1 MGKSR
6 RFATVGFSAFGAINF
21 ADSAVRYRKKV
32 LISQCYLYD
41 VCVMITFITCLVV
54 LVVAYFLYGGLMSRI
69 VGIDPKADVPS
80 RSMYDGVDYIP
91 MPRWRI
97 FLIQLLNIAGTGP
110 IFGAILGACYGP
122 VAFLWITL
130 GGIFVGAMH
139 DYLSGVISLRN
150 GGKSLPEII
159 GKYLGSGMHRLTLL
173 LIPLLMILVGA
184 VFVVTPSQILTDKTD
199 IPYLAW
205 VVIII
210 VYYFVATILPV
221 DKIIGKIYPI
231 FGAALIGMALA
242 FFGVLLF
249 GDYTIPELT
258 SVGNMHFNAEN
269 LPIVPT
275 LFISIACGAVSG
287 FHATQS
293 PLMAR
298 CVTSETQAR
307 PVFFGAMISES
318 IIALIWAAMAMAFFG
333 GVEGLNGFM
342 EANGGNAGVVV
353 SLISDTTLGTV
364 GSILAI
370 LGVVVAPITSGDTA
384 FRSAR
389 LIVADMLGYDQRPI
403 YKRLVIC
410 LPLFA
415 IGIAIAFV
423 DFDVIWR
430 YFAWSNQAL
439 SVFTLW
445 MITAWLMRKGS
456 AFYAL
461 ALVPAIFMTYIC
473 SSFIFVSTQFVGMG
487 ATTAAYVYGA
497 ATTAVVSGMLMLKI
511 RRDVKRGSEI

>member
-1 MGKSR
+1 M
-6 RFATVGFSAFGAINF
+6 V
-21 ADSAVRYRKKV
+21 
-32 LISQCYLYD
+32 
-41 VCVMITFITCLVV
+41 TFIVCLVA
-54 LVVAYFLYGGLMSRI
+54 LIAAYFLYGGVMARI
-69 VGIDPKADVPS
+69 AGIDPKADVPS
-80 RSMYDGVDYIP
+80 KTMYDGVDYIP

-130 GGIFVGAMH
+130 GGIFIGAMH

-150 GGKSLPEII
+150 GGQSLPDII
-159 GKYLGSGMHRLTLL
+159 GKYLGKGMHKFTLL
-173 LIPLLMILVGA
+173 VIPILMILVGA
-184 VFVVTPSQILTDKTD
+184 VFIVTPSQILTDNTD
-199 IPYLAW
+199 IPYMVW
-205 VVIII
+205 VVVII
-210 VYYFVATILPV
+210 VYYFIATILPI

-231 FGAALIGMALA
+231 FGAALLFMALS
-242 FFGVLLF
+242 FLVVLF
-249 GDYTIPELT
+249 SGEYSIPELT
-258 SVGNMHFNAEN
+258 TIENMHFNSEN

-298 CVTSETQAR
+298 CVTSETQTR
-307 PVFFGAMISES
+307 PIFFGAMITES
-318 IIALIWAAMAMAFFG
+318 IIALIWAAIAMAFFG
-333 GVEGLNGFM
+333 GTEALNDFM
-342 EANGGNAGVVV
+342 LANNSNAGSVV
-353 SLISDTTLGTV
+353 SIISKTTLGRL
-364 GSILAI
+364 GSILTI

-389 LIVADMLGYDQRPI
+389 LIIADMLGFDQRSI
-403 YKRLVIC
+403 YKRLVVSA
-410 LPLFA
+410 PLFA
-415 IGIAIAFV
+415 IGIFIAFI

-430 YFAWSNQAL
+430 YFAWSNQTL

-456 AFYAL
+456 SFYIL
-461 ALVPAIFMTYIC
+461 ALIPAIFMTYVC
-473 SSFIFVSTQFVGMG
+473 SSFVFVSTQFIGLG

-497 ATTAVVSGMLMLKI
+497 AVTAIFSGLIMLKI
-511 RRDVKRGSEI
+511 RKDVKSGVSI

>member
-1 MGKSR
+1 M
-6 RFATVGFSAFGAINF
+6 V
-21 ADSAVRYRKKV
+21 
-32 LISQCYLYD
+32 
-41 VCVMITFITCLVV
+41 TFIVCLVA
-54 LVVAYFLYGGLMSRI
+54 LIAAYFLYGGVMERI
-69 VGIDPKADVPS
+69 AGIDPKADVPS
-80 RSMYDGVDYIP
+80 KTMYDGVDYIP

-130 GGIFVGAMH
+130 GGIFIGAMH

-150 GGKSLPEII
+150 GGQSLPDII
-159 GKYLGSGMHRLTLL
+159 GKYLGKGMHKFTLL
-173 LIPLLMILVGA
+173 VIPILMILVGA
-184 VFVVTPSQILTDKTD
+184 VFIVTPSQILTDNTD
-199 IPYLAW
+199 IPYMVW
-205 VVIII
+205 VVVII
-210 VYYFVATILPV
+210 VYYFIATILPI

-231 FGAALIGMALA
+231 FGAALLFMALS
-242 FFGVLLF
+242 FLVVLF
-249 GDYTIPELT
+249 SEEYSIPELT
-258 SVGNMHFNAEN
+258 TIENMHFNSEN

-298 CVTSETQAR
+298 CVTSETQTR
-307 PVFFGAMISES
+307 PIFFGAMITES
-318 IIALIWAAMAMAFFG
+318 IIALIWAAIAMAFFG
-333 GVEGLNGFM
+333 GTEALNDFM
-342 EANGGNAGVVV
+342 LANNSNAGSVV
-353 SLISDTTLGTV
+353 SIISKTTLGRL
-364 GSILAI
+364 GSILTI

-389 LIVADMLGYDQRPI
+389 LIIADMLGFDQRSI
-403 YKRLVIC
+403 YKRLAVSA
-410 LPLFA
+410 PLFA
-415 IGIAIAFV
+415 IGIFIAFI

-430 YFAWSNQAL
+430 YFAWSNQTL

-456 AFYAL
+456 SFYIL
-461 ALVPAIFMTYIC
+461 ALIPAIFMTYVC
-473 SSFIFVSTQFVGMG
+473 SSFVFVSTQFIGLG

-497 ATTAVVSGMLMLKI
+497 AVTAIFSGLIMLKI
-511 RRDVKRGSEI
+511 RKDVKSGVSI

>member
-1 MGKSR
+1 
-6 RFATVGFSAFGAINF
+6 
-21 ADSAVRYRKKV
+21 
-32 LISQCYLYD
+32 
-41 VCVMITFITCLVV
+41 MITFLTCLAV
-54 LVVAYFLYGGLMSRI
+54 LVLAYFLYGGLMSRI
-69 VGIDPKADVPS
+69 AGINPNADVPS
-80 RSMYDGVDYIP
+80 KTMYDGVDYIP

-130 GGIFVGAMH
+130 GGIFIGAMH

-150 GGKSLPEII
+150 GGSSLPEII
-159 GKYLGSGMHRLTLL
+159 GKYLGGGMHKLTLV

-184 VFVVTPSQILTDKTD
+184 VFIVTPSQILTDKTNL
-199 IPYLAW
+199 PYLGW
-205 VVIII
+205 VAIII

-221 DKIIGKIYPI
+221 DKIIGKIYPL
-231 FGAALIGMALA
+231 FGAALITMALS

-249 GDYTIPELT
+249 GDYAIPELT
-258 SVGNMHFNAEN
+258 SIENMHFNAQN
-269 LPIVPT
+269 LPIVPM

-298 CVTSETQAR
+298 CVTSESQAR

-318 IIALIWAAMAMAFFG
+318 IIALVWAAMAMAFFG

-342 EANGGNAGVVV
+342 TENGNNAGLVV
-353 SLISDTTLGTV
+353 SVISDTTLGKL

-370 LGVVVAPITSGDTA
+370 MGVVVAPITSGDTA

-389 LIVADMLGYDQRPI
+389 LIIADMLGYDQKPI
-403 YKRLVIC
+403 LNRLLVSA
-410 LPLFA
+410 PLFA
-415 IGIAIAFV
+415 IGIVIAFV

-445 MITAWLMRKGS
+445 MITAWLQRKGS
-456 AFYAL
+456 SFYLL

-473 SSFIFVSTQFVGMG
+473 SSFVFVSTQFVGMG
-487 ATTAAYVYGA
+487 ATTLAYVYGA
-497 ATTAVVSGMLMLKI
+497 AATAIISGVLMLKI
-511 RRDVKRGSEI
+511 RKDVKRGASI